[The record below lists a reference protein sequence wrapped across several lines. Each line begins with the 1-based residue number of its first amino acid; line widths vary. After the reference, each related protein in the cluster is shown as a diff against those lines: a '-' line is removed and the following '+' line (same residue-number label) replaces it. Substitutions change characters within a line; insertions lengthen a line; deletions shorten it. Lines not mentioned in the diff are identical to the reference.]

1 MRGVHAAA
9 PDLPESHLTLPRPRR
24 GPLPLP
30 REAAERASL
39 IALVLWAMLSAAP
52 AQAAS
57 AVEAEHGM
65 VVSAHRLASEVGVR
79 VLQAGGNAVDAA
91 VAVGYALA
99 VVDPCCGN
107 IGGGGFMTVHL
118 ADGRE
123 TFINFRETAPMAA
136 TATMYLDAEGRPIDD
151 LSRHGYR
158 AAAVPGTVM
167 GLAHA
172 AVKYGRLPRA
182 ALVAPAIALARDGFA
197 LSSADTDI
205 LEARADRFRRDPA
218 AAKIFLRPDGSHFE
232 PGDRLVQSDLAA
244 TLELISQQGPEAFY
258 KGPVAAAVEKASRE
272 NGGILAAS
280 DFAAY
285 TVTETAPLTCTY
297 RGYLL
302 VSAPPPSSGGTTM
315 CEILDILEGYD
326 IAKSGFHSVKSVRF
340 MVEAMRRGYR
350 DRNAYLGDPEFVANP
365 TERLLSK
372 NYAASL
378 RAEIARGDAEKGA
391 GEGAPREKSE
401 TTHYSVVDGEGNA
414 VAVTYTINGYFGA
427 GVVAPGTGFF
437 LNNEMDDFTVKPGA
451 ANLYGLVQGEP
462 NAIAPGKRPLSSMA
476 PTLVERDGKVV
487 LVLGSPGGSRI
498 ITTVLETIMNIVD
511 HGMAAQE
518 AVDAPRLHHQSLP
531 EEVYFERSGLSPD
544 VVTQLTAMGFKLVEQ
559 RPWGAVELIEIAGR
573 RLRGASDSRLPA
585 GAAVGY

>member
-1 MRGVHAAA
+1 M
-9 PDLPESHLTLPRPRR
+9 LWI
-24 GPLPLP
+24 GPV
-30 REAAERASL
+30 EAG
-39 IALVLWAMLSAAP
+39 
-52 AQAAS
+52 S

-79 VLQAGGNAVDAA
+79 VLQDGGNAVDAA

-136 TATMYLDAEGRPIDD
+136 TATMYLDAEGRQIDD
-151 LSRHGYR
+151 LSRQGYR

-167 GLAHA
+167 GLDHA
-172 AVKYGRLPRA
+172 TAKYGQLPRA
-182 ALVAPAIALARDGFA
+182 ALIAPAVALARDGFA
-197 LSSADTDI
+197 LNRADTDI
-205 LEARADRFRRDPA
+205 LDARADRFSKDPG
-218 AAKIFLRPDGSHFE
+218 AAKIFLRPDGSHLE

-244 TLELISQQGPEAFY
+244 TLELISQQGPDAFY
-258 KGPVAAAVEKASRE
+258 KGPVAAAVEKASGE
-272 NGGILAAS
+272 HGGILAAG

-285 TVTETAPLTCTY
+285 TVTETTPLTCTY

-302 VSAPPPSSGGTTM
+302 VSAPPPSSGGVTM
-315 CEILDILEGYD
+315 CEILEILEGYD
-326 IAKSGFHSVKSVRF
+326 IAGSGFRSAKSVHL

-350 DRNAYLGDPEFVANP
+350 DRNTYLGDPEFVANP
-365 TERLLSK
+365 VERLLSRD
-372 NYAASL
+372 YAASL
-378 RAEIARGDAEKGA
+378 RAEIARGDAEKGTA
-391 GEGAPREKSE
+391 EGAPREKAE

-451 ANLYGLVQGEP
+451 ANLYGLVQGQP
-462 NAIAPGKRPLSSMA
+462 NAIAPGKRPLSSMT

-487 LVLGSPGGSRI
+487 LVLGSPGGPRI
-498 ITTVLETIMNIVD
+498 ISTVLETIMNIVD
-511 HGMAAQE
+511 HGMTAQE
-518 AVDAPRLHHQSLP
+518 AVDAPRLHHQALP
-531 EEVYFERSGLSPD
+531 EDIYFERSGLSAE
-544 VVTQLTAMGFKLVEQ
+544 VVTQLTAMGYKLVEQ
-559 RPWGAVELIEIAGR
+559 RPWGAVELIEIANR

-585 GAAVGY
+585 GAAIGY

>member
-1 MRGVHAAA
+1 MTSGCTRLSVRAITRSELPARLLGALALFAA
-9 PDLPESHLTLPRPRR
+9 LT
-24 GPLPLP
+24 GG
-30 REAAERASL
+30 AEQAS
-39 IALVLWAMLSAAP
+39 P
-52 AQAAS
+52 A

-79 VLQAGGNAVDAA
+79 VLQAGGNAIDAA

-107 IGGGGFMTVHL
+107 IGGGGFMTIHL

-123 TFINFRETAPMAA
+123 TFVNFRETAPAA
-136 TATMYLDAEGRPIDD
+136 ASATMYLDSEGRLIDD

-167 GLAHA
+167 GLDHA
-172 AVKYGRLPRA
+172 GTKYGRLPRA
-182 ALVAPAIALARDGFA
+182 ALIAPAIALARDGFA
-197 LSSADTDI
+197 LSRADTDI
-205 LEARADRFRRDPA
+205 IDARADRFGRDPG
-218 AAKIFLRPDGSHFE
+218 AAKIFLRPDGSRFE
-232 PGDRLVQSDLAA
+232 PGDRLGQSDLAA
-244 TLELISQQGPEAFY
+244 TLELISEKGPEAFY
-258 KGPVAAAVEKASRE
+258 KGPVAAAIEKASRE
-272 NGGILAAS
+272 NGGILAAG

-285 TVTETAPLTCTY
+285 TVTETKPLTCTY

-302 VSAPPPSSGGTTM
+302 VAAPPPSSGGTTI
-315 CEILDILEGYD
+315 CEILNILEGYD
-326 IAKSGFHSVKSVRF
+326 IAASGLRSAKSVQL

-350 DRNAYLGDPEFVANP
+350 DRNAYLGDPDFVANP
-365 TERLLSK
+365 LERLLSK
-372 NYAASL
+372 DYAASL
-378 RAEIARGDAEKGA
+378 RAEIARGDAEKGV
-391 GEGAPREKSE
+391 GKGVPREKSE

-487 LVLGSPGGSRI
+487 VVLGSPGGSRI
-498 ITTVLETIMNIVD
+498 ITTVLETIMNIID
-511 HGMAAQE
+511 YGMAAQE
-518 AVDAPRLHHQSLP
+518 AVDAPRLHHQGQP
-531 EEVYFERSGLSPD
+531 EDVYFERSGLAPD
-544 VVTQLTAMGFKLVEQ
+544 VVTELTAMGYKLVEQ
-559 RPWGAVELIEIAGR
+559 RPWGAVELIEIANR
-573 RLRGASDSRLPA
+573 RLHGASDSRLPA

>member
-1 MRGVHAAA
+1 MGQR
-9 PDLPESHLTLPRPRR
+9 LTRD
-24 GPLPLP
+24 GPLPFP
-30 REAAERASL
+30 RGAAERGFFAAVILSTL
-39 IALVLWAMLSAAP
+39 LSAAW
-52 AQAAS
+52 AAE
-57 AVEAEHGM
+57 VEAEHGM
-65 VVSAHRLASEVGVR
+65 VVSAHRLASEVGVHI
-79 VLQAGGNAVDAA
+79 LEAGGNAVDAA

-136 TATMYLDAEGRPIDD
+136 TATMYLDAEGRQIDD

-167 GLAHA
+167 GLDHT
-172 AVKYGRLPRA
+172 AVKYGRLPRT
-182 ALVAPAIALARDGFA
+182 ALIAPAMALARDGFA
-197 LSSADTDI
+197 LSRADTDI
-205 LEARADRFRRDPA
+205 LDARADRFGRDPG
-218 AAKIFLRPDGSHFE
+218 AAKIFLRPDGSRLE

-244 TLELISQQGPEAFY
+244 TLELISQRGPEAFY

-272 NGGILAAS
+272 NGGILTAG

-285 TVTETAPLTCTY
+285 TVTETAPVTCTY

-315 CEILDILEGYD
+315 CEILNILEGDD
-326 IAKSGFHSVKSVRF
+326 IAASGFRSAKSVHL

-350 DRNAYLGDPEFVANP
+350 DRNAYLGDPAFIANP
-365 TERLLSK
+365 LERLLSK
-372 NYAASL
+372 DYATSL
-378 RAEIARGDAEKGA
+378 RAEIARGGAAKGA
-391 GEGAPREKSE
+391 AEGARRENSE
-401 TTHYSVVDGEGNA
+401 TTHYSVVDAEGNA

-437 LNNEMDDFTVKPGA
+437 LNNEVDDFTVKPGA

-462 NAIAPGKRPLSSMA
+462 NAIAPGKRPLSSMS

-487 LVLGSPGGSRI
+487 LVLGSPGGPRI
-498 ITTVLETIMNIVD
+498 ITAVLETIMNIVD

-518 AVDAPRLHHQSLP
+518 AVDAPRFHHQAQP
-531 EEVYFERSGLSPD
+531 EDVYFERSGLPPK
-544 VVTQLTAMGFKLVEQ
+544 VVTQLAAMGYKLVEQ
-559 RPWGAVELIEIAGR
+559 RPWGAVELIEIANR
-573 RLRGASDSRLPA
+573 RLRGASDRRLPA
-585 GAAVGY
+585 GAAAGY

>member
-1 MRGVHAAA
+1 MTSGYTRLCVS
-9 PDLPESHLTLPRPRR
+9 LLFFNS
-24 GPLPLP
+24 PLP
-30 REAAERASL
+30 RQAGERGLLA
-39 IALVLWAMLSAAP
+39 ALVLLAMLRTTP
-52 AQAAS
+52 VGAAS
-57 AVEAEHGM
+57 SVGAEHGM
-65 VVSAHRLASEVGVR
+65 VVSAHRLASEAGVH

-123 TFINFRETAPMAA
+123 TFVNFRETAPMAA
-136 TATMYLDAEGRPIDD
+136 TATMYLGADD

-167 GLAHA
+167 GLAFA
-172 AVKYGRLPRA
+172 GAKYGRLPRA
-182 ALVAPAIALARDGFA
+182 ALIAPAIALARDGFV
-197 LSSADTDI
+197 LSRADTDI
-205 LEARADRFRRDPA
+205 LDARADRFSRDPG
-218 AAKIFLRPDGSHFE
+218 AAKIFLRPDGGRFE
-232 PGDRLVQSDLAA
+232 PGDHLVQSDLAA
-244 TLELISQQGPEAFY
+244 TLELISRQGPEAFY

-272 NGGILAAS
+272 NGGILTAG

-285 TVTETAPLTCTY
+285 AVTETAPLTCTY

-302 VSAPPPSSGGTTM
+302 LSAPPPSSGGTTM
-315 CEILDILEGYD
+315 CEILSILEGYD
-326 IAKSGFHSVKSVRF
+326 IAASGFRSAKSVR
-340 MVEAMRRGYR
+340 VIIEAMRRGYR
-350 DRNAYLGDPEFVANP
+350 DRNTYLGDPEFVANP
-365 TERLLSK
+365 LERLLSK
-372 NYAASL
+372 DYAASL
-378 RAEIARGDAEKGA
+378 RAEIARGGAEKGA
-391 GEGAPREKSE
+391 SEGAPREKPE
-401 TTHYSVVDGEGNA
+401 TTHYSVADAEGNA

-451 ANLYGLVQGEP
+451 PNLYGLVQGEP

-498 ITTVLETIMNIVD
+498 ITAVLETIMNIVD
-511 HGMAAQE
+511 HGMAVQE
-518 AVDAPRLHHQSLP
+518 AVDAPRLHHQAQP
-531 EEVYFERSGLSPD
+531 EDIYFERSGLSPD
-544 VVTQLTAMGFKLVEQ
+544 VVTQLTAMGYKLVEQ
-559 RPWGAVELIEIAGR
+559 RPWGAVELIEIDDR

-585 GAAVGY
+585 GAAAGY